1 MGSGV
6 LFRILNKLRIQLGS
20 VEGHRCALESVVRV
34 IHEGR
39 TQPDS
44 IHRPRG
50 GARNIFQ
57 KLGQQMCAG
66 ECLPEALPVQESA
79 CFTART

>member
-1 MGSGV
+1 M
-6 LFRILNKLRIQLGS
+6 NKLRIQLGS